1 MSGRERDKGTAGMGK
16 EKRRIRQKMRRDCA
30 RLMAPAIAASF
41 FECLLTMAAP
51 MAASILLGNLADYLL
66 ALDREGIRNCLPAFA
81 AAIFIEAILTPGV
94 VLGKNLLLT
103 RQGTAYDVF
112 LMNSTL
118 HMPQKS
124 LHSIDSGDF
133 MYRFEG
139 DRTMYYITIMRLFSC
154 PAAVVCYGILFVILL
169 RNSSYH
175 ALYCICI
182 VFLSALAVLYDSA
195 VARRQASL
203 KKETADYESSRTELE
218 LELLMTRDFSHG
230 FGLDSFMISRLHNLF
245 ACYWRQTGEEQAGK
259 NAVSTVF
266 QYLCDY
272 GVPVSSVLIGAILVV
287 RGQLT
292 VGALLGGYLLI
303 PTIKQGWNY
312 VRQTVNDVQ
321 GERKYGTRMAYFYQ
335 DPEPNEK
342 ERADWQEP
350 DSSSTAAAGL
360 ILQEVSFSY
369 GGQEQEAVSHV
380 NISLSAEEN
389 IQLTGPNGC
398 GKSTLGALISGV
410 YMPDQGKICDG
421 TGKQIS
427 LEDLRRRVAL
437 QEQNSVVFTGTV
449 WENLFLPETKREE
462 AGELLKAFA
471 FEKTLN
477 DRIEGDGRNLSPGE
491 RKKVLLVRA
500 LLKEAPFLLLD
511 EPLNHLDAQ
520 GRETLI
526 RQLIR
531 KGKGLIL
538 ISHEDF
544 LDGYLKLRH
553 ISMSDGKLR

>member
-1 MSGRERDKGTAGMGK
+1 MSGKERVGETATMRKK
-16 EKRRIRQKMRRDCA
+16 ERRIRQKMRRDCA

-41 FECLLTMAAP
+41 FECLLTITAP
-51 MAASILLGNLADYLL
+51 MAASILLGNMADYLL
-66 ALDREGIRNCLPAFA
+66 ALDREGIRTCLPAFA
-81 AAIFIEAILTPGV
+81 AAIFIEAILTPAV

-118 HMPQKS
+118 HMPHKS
-124 LHSIDSGDF
+124 LRSIDSGDF

-139 DRTMYYITIMRLFSC
+139 DRTMYYITIMQLFSR
-154 PAAVVCYGILFVILL
+154 PAAVVCFGILFVVLMHH
-169 RNSSYH
+169 SSYH
-175 ALYCICI
+175 VLYCLCI
-182 VFLSALAVLYDSA
+182 LALSALAVLYDSA

-218 LELLMTRDFSHG
+218 LELLATRDFSHG
-230 FGLDSFMISRLHNLF
+230 FGLDSFMISRLRDLF
-245 ACYWRQTGEEQAGK
+245 ARYWSQTGEEQAGK
-259 NAVSTVF
+259 NAASTVF

-303 PTIKQGWNY
+303 PTIKQGWDY

-321 GERKYGTRMAYFYQ
+321 GERKYGARMEYFYQ
-335 DPEPNEK
+335 DLEPEEK
-342 ERADWQEP
+342 ERP
-350 DSSSTAAAGL
+350 DCQDPGSSSTAVDGL
-360 ILQEVSFSY
+360 VLQEVSFSY

-380 NISLSAEEN
+380 NVSFTADEN

-398 GKSTLGALISGV
+398 GKSTLIALISGV
-410 YMPDQGKICDG
+410 YLPDQGKICDE
-421 TGKQIS
+421 TGKPIS
-427 LEDLRRRVAL
+427 LEELRRKVAL

-449 WENLFLPETKREE
+449 WENLFLPETKQEE

-471 FEKTLN
+471 FEKPM
-477 DRIEGDGRNLSPGE
+477 DYRIEGDGQNLSPGE

-500 LLKEAPFLLLD
+500 LLKEAPFLILD
-511 EPLNHLDAQ
+511 EPLNHLDGQ
-520 GRETLI
+520 GRDVL
-526 RQLIR
+526 RGQLIR
-531 KGKGLIL
+531 RGKGLIL

-544 LDGYLKLRH
+544 LDGCLELRR
-553 ISMSDGKLR
+553 IPMRDGKLL